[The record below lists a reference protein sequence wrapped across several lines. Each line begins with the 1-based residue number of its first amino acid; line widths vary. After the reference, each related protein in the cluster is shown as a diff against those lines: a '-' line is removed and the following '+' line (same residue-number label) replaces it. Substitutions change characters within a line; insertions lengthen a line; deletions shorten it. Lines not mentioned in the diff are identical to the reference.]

1 MCALAPVLVLARAA
15 PMPDVVVFR
24 VEKGALDEE
33 DKDRPRPWTKW
44 RVLAPLVLLA
54 RLLKKL
60 GRAIRKAIRGA

>member
-1 MCALAPVLVLARAA
+1 
-15 PMPDVVVFR
+15 MPDVVVYR
-24 VEKGALDEE
+24 VEKGALNEE

-60 GRAIRKAIRGA
+60 GRAIRKVIRGA